1 MAISDFYLVYYFDK
15 DTDELVRVE
24 QYSSNNSA
32 QSDIDSY
39 KYGYYAN
46 VYQPE
51 ELLDLYTETS
61 KDLQQAMDN
70 YVQLDNK
77 RVKEYNELVE
87 RYNDKEQEC
96 KNWQSE
102 LDIAHLL
109 MLEKQDELV
118 KKILQYKELEDEKLL
133 LEIQVAELTSP
144 VNIEDCPHSI
154 FNGEDVYCRYY
165 EGCKCSDLDFANCMF
180 KENVRL
186 KKKIQELK
194 EEVDANKM
202 LS

>member
-1 MAISDFYLVYYFDK
+1 MAISNFYLVYYFDK
-15 DTDELVRVE
+15 DTDELVKVE
-24 QYSSNNSA
+24 QYSSNDSS

-77 RVKEYNELVE
+77 RVKEYNELVQC
-87 RYNDKEQEC
+87 YNAKEQEC
-96 KNWQSE
+96 KDWQQE
-102 LDIAHLL
+102 LDRTHLL
-109 MLEKQDELV
+109 MLQKQDELV
-118 KKILQYKELEDEKLL
+118 KKVLQCNELETRLN
-133 LEIQVAELTSP
+133 ELTSP
-144 VNIEDCPHSI
+144 VDVKDCPHSV
-154 FNGEDVYCRYY
+154 FNGEDIYCRYY
-165 EGCKCSDLDFANCMF
+165 EDCKCSDLDFTNCMF
-180 KENVRL
+180 KENIRL